1 MTIMNNFL
9 PRTFLLAAVA
19 LATLAPSRAAW
30 AQDALGV
37 QRRQATRAELEQAV
51 QVAEQVATNSSV
63 DAKTREKLRVHVA
76 ALQQRLRTGDFL
88 PGDRILIKSLGDSAL
103 NDTFTV
109 RVDQRL
115 QLPNLPDIALRGVLD
130 SELNSHL
137 STELAKFLVNPSVTA
152 TGLVRLAVSGAVG
165 RPGFILVPVDQAVTD
180 VLMNAGGPS
189 QLAKLNEAIVRRGDE
204 KFLNEK
210 QFAEAVRTG
219 RTVGDVSLR
228 DGDEIV
234 VPAGSATAGGRL
246 GRIGAIASA
255 SMGVVWLLL
264 SVGRRGF

>member
-1 MTIMNNFL
+1 MSTFS
-9 PRTFLLAAVA
+9 PRFLLLSVATALCAVVPTGTA
-19 LATLAPSRAAW
+19 SG
-30 AQDALGV
+30 QDALGV

-51 QVAEQVATNSSV
+51 QVAEQVASNPSV

-76 ALQQRLRTGDFL
+76 ALQQRLTTGDFL
-88 PGDRILIKSLGDSAL
+88 PGDRILIQSLGDSAL

-130 SELNSHL
+130 SELNAHL

-152 TGLVRLAVSGAVG
+152 TGLVRLAVSGAIG
-165 RPGFILVPVDQAVTD
+165 RPGFVLVPVDMAVTD

-189 QLAKLNEAIVRRGDE
+189 QLAKLNAAYVQRADE

-210 QFAEAVRTG
+210 QFAEAIRTG

-234 VPAGSATAGGRL
+234 VPAGSATANSGRL

-255 SMGVVWLLL
+255 SMGLVWLLF
-264 SVGRRGF
+264 SVRRGF